1 MNTIKKTAKLIKEAL
16 KHRHLYSKSEV
27 YYMKNALKEVK
38 KEIKANKSVKSLKR
52 NESKT
57 DNSNS

>member
-1 MNTIKKTAKLIKEAL
+1 MNTLKKTAKLIKEAL

-27 YYMKNALKEVK
+27 YYMKNALKEAK
-38 KEIKANKSVKSLKR
+38 KEIKANKSVKSLKT
-52 NESKT
+52 NESTT